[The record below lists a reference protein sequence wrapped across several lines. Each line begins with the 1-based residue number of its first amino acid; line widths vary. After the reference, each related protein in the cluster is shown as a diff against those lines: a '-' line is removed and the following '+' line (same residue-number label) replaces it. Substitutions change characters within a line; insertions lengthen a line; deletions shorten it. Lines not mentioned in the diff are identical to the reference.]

1 MMSDMS
7 AADRIATD
15 MVCSPLEKPAMSSYS
30 RHLVV
35 CTGPRCT
42 QGSSQTLFDSLGE
55 KFKAAGI
62 DKGALRV
69 KRTRAS
75 CFATCKSG
83 PLMAVQPDGVW
94 YYNVTDANM
103 DRIIREH
110 LVGGSPVE
118 DLIYHRAGCAE

>member
-1 MMSDMS
+1 MSDV
-7 AADRIATD
+7 IAT
-15 MVCSPLEKPAMSSYS
+15 EKPSMNAYH
-30 RHLVV
+30 RHIVV

-42 QGSSQTLFDSLGE
+42 QGASQTLFDSLGE

-75 CFATCKSG
+75 CFATCKGG
-83 PLMAVQPDGVW
+83 PLIAVQPDGVW

-103 DRIIREH
+103 DRIIHEH
-110 LVGGSPVE
+110 FVGGTPVE
-118 DLIYHRAGCAE
+118 DLIYHRSGYNV

>member
-1 MMSDMS
+1 MSDIIS
-7 AADRIATD
+7 TIISTTT
-15 MVCSPLEKPAMSSYS
+15 LEKPKMGAYS
-30 RHLVV
+30 RHLVI
-35 CTGPRCT
+35 CTGTRCT
-42 QGSSQTLFDSLGE
+42 QGEAQSLFDSLGE

-62 DKGALRV
+62 DKGDLRV
-69 KRTRAS
+69 KRTRAT

-110 LVGGSPVE
+110 LVGGVVVE
-118 DLIYHRAGCAE
+118 DLVYHRAGCSEE